1 MAKKKNMTLEEAIQ
15 VILKSGDDNPLRQM
29 LEFMAQQTLEYEMTE
44 HLGAEPYERAP
55 ERRGMRNGYKP
66 RTLITRVGGL
76 HLSVPQDREGTFSTS
91 LFERYQRSEKALVL
105 SLMEM
110 YVQGVSTRKVKK
122 ITEELC
128 GISFSSQLV
137 SKLTKDLDQELEAWR
152 NRPLCGPYPYL
163 IVDARYEK
171 VRINHKVVSQGVLI
185 VVGINAEGRREIL
198 SVEVADTENSTTWSN
213 LFRRLK
219 QRGLAGVLLV
229 ISDDHEGIKAATSR
243 FFQGACWQRC
253 QCHFIRN
260 LLCLAPKGLKKALHA
275 ELRAI
280 FDASDFA
287 MAKRRLEETIESW
300 LKIRPDIAE
309 KLDKEAEDVLTC
321 FHFPASHRKRIRT
334 TNCLERLNQEIRRRT
349 RVVRIF
355 PNRDS
360 ALRLITALCV
370 EQSEEWETGRKYLNM
385 EELEELKEET
395 ELQLKTAAI

>member
-1 MAKKKNMTLEEAIQ
+1 MAKKKDITIEEAIQ
-15 VILKSGDDNPLRQM
+15 VILKSGGDNPLRQM

-44 HLGAEPYERAP
+44 HLGAEPYERTFK
-55 ERRGMRNGYKP
+55 RRGMRNGYKP

-76 HLSVPQDREGTFSTS
+76 HLMVPQDREGTFSTS

-110 YVQGVSTRKVKK
+110 YIQGVSTRKVKK

-128 GISFSSQLV
+128 GCSFSSQLI
-137 SKLTKDLDQELEAWR
+137 SKLAKDLDQELEAWR
-152 NRPLCGPYPYL
+152 KRPLSGPYPYL

-171 VRINHKVVSQGVLI
+171 VRINHRVVSQGVLI
-185 VVGINAEGRREIL
+185 VVGINKEGRREIL
-198 SVEVADTENSTTWSN
+198 SVEIADTENVATYSN

-219 QRGLAGVLLV
+219 ERGLAGVLLV
-229 ISDDHEGIKAATSR
+229 VSDDHEGIKAATSR

-260 LLCLAPKGLKKALHA
+260 LLSLAPKGLKRALHA

-280 FDASDFA
+280 FDSFEKTQ
-287 MAKRRLEETIESW
+287 AKRRLEEIIESW
-300 LKIRPDIAE
+300 LKIRPDIAK
-309 KLDKEAEDVLTC
+309 KLDEEAEDVLTC

-360 ALRLITALCV
+360 ALRLVTALCV
-370 EQSEEWETGRKYLNM
+370 EQSEEWETGRKYLDM
-385 EELEELKEET
+385 EELEELREET
-395 ELQLKTAAI
+395 ELQLETIAL